1 MWPNPQ
7 GSHLLRTSWKTS
19 FFVQW
24 MTVIVITIIENS
36 KSKLSVNQVYKR
48 IPKQQTKTINENQL
62 FIKYSNVHSI
72 LQRCVQNPVTYI
84 QWFFFSEI
92 VNNFKLLVLT
102 MFAKLFRHRCLAEVQ
117 RQCAM
122 IIEIPQNMYRL
133 TY

>member
-72 LQRCVQNPVTYI
+72 LQRCVQNPVTYV
-84 QWFFFSEI
+84 QWFFFPEI

-102 MFAKLFRHRCLAEVQ
+102 MFAKLFHLRCLAEVQ

-133 TY
+133 RY

>member
-72 LQRCVQNPVTYI
+72 LQRCVQNPVTYV
-84 QWFFFSEI
+84 QWFFFPEI

-133 TY
+133 RY

>member
-48 IPKQQTKTINENQL
+48 IPKQQTKTINENQH
-62 FIKYSNVHSI
+62 FIKYNSVHSI
-72 LQRCVQNPVTYI
+72 LQRCVQNPVTYV

-102 MFAKLFRHRCLAEVQ
+102 MFAKLFHRRCLAEVQ